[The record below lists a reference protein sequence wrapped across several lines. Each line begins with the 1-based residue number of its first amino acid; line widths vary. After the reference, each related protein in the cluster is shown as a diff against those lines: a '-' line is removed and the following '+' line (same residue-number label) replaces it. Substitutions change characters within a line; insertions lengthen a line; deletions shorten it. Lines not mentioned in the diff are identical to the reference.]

1 MTGDVK
7 IQLGMS
13 PVDPE
18 RPEAFYPDPHDV
30 VVLLN
35 GHKLE
40 GLCELQVNI
49 NPMSM
54 PTVTFTIEPAT
65 MDIEGLAE
73 LRRVFSTDCLFWSD
87 DKPVGTEPCNN
98 CNACLDMIN
107 QLREGISPE
116 GLAEMDAEAIKAEYD
131 ATHGPEGK

>member
-30 VVLLN
+30 KVWLN
-35 GHKLE
+35 GHELQ

-49 NPMSM
+49 EAMRM

-65 MDIEGLAE
+65 IDIEGLAE
-73 LRRVFSTDCLFWSD
+73 LKRVFSGDCLFWSD
-87 DKPVGTEPCNN
+87 EKPIGTEPCNN
-98 CNACLDMIN
+98 CNACIDMIN
-107 QLREGISPE
+107 KLREGISPE
-116 GLAEMDAEAIKAEYD
+116 GLAELDAETIKAEYD